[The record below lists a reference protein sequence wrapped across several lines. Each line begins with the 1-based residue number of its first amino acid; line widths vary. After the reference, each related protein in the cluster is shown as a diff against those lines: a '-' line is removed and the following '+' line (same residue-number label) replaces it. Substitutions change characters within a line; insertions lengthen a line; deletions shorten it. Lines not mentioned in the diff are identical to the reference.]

1 MADDRRELHHH
12 VQESF
17 GRIEVTSGPGSGVR
31 VLNNPK
37 PAAFQESV
45 RYGEQNLYVNA
56 KSLVGDRDARARE
69 FSIQL
74 RAMDA
79 DKSGAGLGLPVLVAL
94 CGSLV
99 ERSVKGGTIIV
110 GPLNLGGSIENIP
123 NPVALAE
130 LAHEKSATTILMPI
144 STRKQLFSLSD
155 DIATKL
161 NIEFYKDPVD
171 AVFKAFV
178 E

>member
-1 MADDRRELHHH
+1 MK
-12 VQESF
+12 
-17 GRIEVTSGPGSGVR
+17 I
-31 VLNNPK
+31 LNNPK
-37 PAAFQESV
+37 PPAFQESV

-56 KSLVGDRDARARE
+56 RPLVGDRDPRSRE
-69 FSIQL
+69 YSIQL

-94 CGSLV
+94 CGALV

-110 GPLNLGGSIENIP
+110 GPLNLGGSVDALP

-144 STRKQLFSLSD
+144 AARKPLFNLSD

-161 NIEFYKDPVD
+161 NIEFYKDAVD
-171 AVFKAFV
+171 AVFKAF
-178 E
+178 EE